1 MQLAP
6 LGDSA
11 VVVSWPD
18 LAADERRNVLASVTA
33 RFTQG
38 RFPGVTAVVPAYASV
53 TIFYDL
59 LALQSENL
67 SSYARLGAMIAEVV
81 AEVEGNGQCDRGRVV
96 ELEVSYGGSDGPD
109 LIAVATQV
117 GLSAEEVIARHS
129 AAEYRVE
136 AIGFTPGFPY
146 LSGLPRELATPR
158 RATPRTKVPAG
169 TVGIG
174 GGQTGVYPLESPG
187 GWQLIGR
194 TNAVM
199 FDAARPEPALLRVGD
214 RVKFRAAAAINVPAV
229 KSFGE
234 VCHLLDD
241 KRERGRRAAGMRGRE
256 GRSRGIFLLSL
267 TFARAPSAQVGA
279 SRTGERSR
287 ERRKRES

>member
-59 LALQSENL
+59 LALRSENL
-67 SSYARLGAMIAEVV
+67 SPYARLGAMIAEIV
-81 AEVEGNGQCDRGRVV
+81 AEVEGNEQCNRGRVV

-129 AAEYRVE
+129 ARR
-136 AIGFTPGFPY
+136 GF
-146 LSGLPRELATPR
+146 
-158 RATPRTKVPAG
+158 
-169 TVGIG
+169 
-174 GGQTGVYPLESPG
+174 
-187 GWQLIGR
+187 
-194 TNAVM
+194 
-199 FDAARPEPALLRVGD
+199 
-214 RVKFRAAAAINVPAV
+214 
-229 KSFGE
+229 
-234 VCHLLDD
+234 
-241 KRERGRRAAGMRGRE
+241 
-256 GRSRGIFLLSL
+256 L
-267 TFARAPSAQVGA
+267 T
-279 SRTGERSR
+279 
-287 ERRKRES
+287 